1 MKNTRRY
8 REKCNAGTIGITST
22 YANERI
28 HDFIK
33 GWGTISKDGKSV
45 LWDTWRPPT
54 KKQRKKLERHSKKH
68 PPFSKIIFPVINK
81 VMPELT
87 IDQLVSVQPMTN
99 LPSGSTFL

>member
-1 MKNTRRY
+1 MKKTRRY
-8 REKCNAGTIGITST
+8 REKCNANTIGITST

-45 LWDTWRPPT
+45 LWDSYRPPT
-54 KKQRKKLERHSKKH
+54 KKQREKLERHSKKH

-81 VMPELT
+81 LMPELT

-99 LPSGSTFL
+99 PPSGSKFL

>member
-54 KKQRKKLERHSKKH
+54 KKQREKLERHWKKN

-99 LPSGSTFL
+99 PPSGSRFL

>member
-1 MKNTRRY
+1 MKNTHRY
-8 REKCNAGTIGITST
+8 REPWSAGTLSVAST

-45 LWDTWRPPT
+45 LWDSYRPPT
-54 KKQRKKLERHSKKH
+54 KKQREKLERHWRKN

>member
-8 REKCNAGTIGITST
+8 REKCNVSTIGIAST

-45 LWDTWRPPT
+45 LWDSYRPLT
-54 KKQRKKLERHSKKH
+54 KKQREKMDRRLKKN

-87 IDQLVSVQPMTN
+87 IDQLVSIQPMMN

>member
-28 HDFIK
+28 HDFLK

-45 LWDTWRPPT
+45 LWDSYRPPT
-54 KKQRKKLERHSKKH
+54 KKQREKLERHWRKN

>member
-28 HDFIK
+28 HDFLK

-45 LWDTWRPPT
+45 LWDSYRPPT
-54 KKQRKKLERHSKKH
+54 KKQREKLERHSKKN

>member
-28 HDFIK
+28 NDFIK

-45 LWDTWRPPT
+45 LWDSYRPPT
-54 KKQRKKLERHSKKH
+54 KKQREKLERHSKKN

-99 LPSGSTFL
+99 PPSGSKFL

>member
-1 MKNTRRY
+1 MKRTRRY
-8 REKCNAGTIGITST
+8 REPWSVGTLSVAST

-28 HDFIK
+28 HDFLK

-45 LWDTWRPPT
+45 LWDSYRPLT
-54 KKQRKKLERHSKKH
+54 KKQREKFERLSKKH
-68 PPFSKIIFPVINK
+68 PPFSEVIFPVINK
-81 VMPELT
+81 VMPDLT

>member
-1 MKNTRRY
+1 MKRTRRY
-8 REKCNAGTIGITST
+8 REPWSCNTLSVASS

-28 HDFIK
+28 HDFLK

-45 LWDTWRPPT
+45 IWDTWRPPT
-54 KKQRKKLERHSKKH
+54 KKQRKKLERHWKKN

-81 VMPELT
+81 LMPELT

-99 LPSGSTFL
+99 LPSGSTFS

>member
-8 REKCNAGTIGITST
+8 REKCNANTIGIAST
-22 YANERI
+22 YENHRI

-33 GWGTISKDGKSV
+33 GWGTIAKDGKSV
-45 LWDTWRPPT
+45 LWDTWRPLT
-54 KKQRKKLERHSKKH
+54 KKQREKMDRYSKKN
-68 PPFSKIIFPVINK
+68 PPFSKVIFPVINK

>member
-8 REKCNAGTIGITST
+8 REPWSAGTLSVAST

-28 HDFIK
+28 HDFLK

-45 LWDTWRPPT
+45 LWDSYRPLT
-54 KKQRKKLERHSKKH
+54 KKQREKLERHWRKN

-99 LPSGSTFL
+99 PPSDSKFL

>member
-1 MKNTRRY
+1 MKKTRRY
-8 REKCNAGTIGITST
+8 REKCNANTIGITST

-45 LWDTWRPPT
+45 IWDTWRPPT
-54 KKQRKKLERHSKKH
+54 KKQREKLERHSKKH
-68 PPFSKIIFPVINK
+68 PPFSKVIFPIINK

>member
-8 REKCNAGTIGITST
+8 REKCNAGTIGIAST
-22 YANERI
+22 YENHRI

-54 KKQRKKLERHSKKH
+54 KKQREKLERHWRKN

-81 VMPELT
+81 VMSELT
-87 IDQLVSVQPMTN
+87 IDKLVSVQPMMN
-99 LPSGSTFL
+99 LPSGSTFS

>member
-8 REKCNAGTIGITST
+8 REPWSDGTLSVAST

-28 HDFIK
+28 HDFLK

-54 KKQRKKLERHSKKH
+54 KKQREKLERHWKKN

-99 LPSGSTFL
+99 PPSGSKFL

>member
-1 MKNTRRY
+1 MKKTRRY
-8 REKCNAGTIGITST
+8 REKCNANTIGITST

-45 LWDTWRPPT
+45 LWDSYRPPT
-54 KKQRKKLERHSKKH
+54 KKQREKLERHSKKH

-81 VMPELT
+81 LMPELT
-87 IDQLVSVQPMTN
+87 IDQLISVQPMTN
-99 LPSGSTFL
+99 PPSGSKFL

>member
-28 HDFIK
+28 NDFIK

-45 LWDTWRPPT
+45 LWDSYRPPT
-54 KKQRKKLERHSKKH
+54 KKQREKLERHSNKN
-68 PPFSKIIFPVINK
+68 PPFSEVIFPVINK
-81 VMPELT
+81 VMSELT

-99 LPSGSTFL
+99 PPSGSKFL

>member
-8 REKCNAGTIGITST
+8 REPWSAGTLSVAST

-28 HDFIK
+28 HDFLK

-45 LWDTWRPPT
+45 LWDTWRSPT
-54 KKQRKKLERHSKKH
+54 KKQREKLERHWKKN

-99 LPSGSTFL
+99 PPSGSKFL

>member
-8 REKCNAGTIGITST
+8 REPWNTGTLSVAST

-28 HDFIK
+28 NDFIK

-54 KKQRKKLERHSKKH
+54 KKQREKLERHWKKN

-99 LPSGSTFL
+99 PPSGSKFL

>member
-45 LWDTWRPPT
+45 IWDTWRPPT
-54 KKQRKKLERHSKKH
+54 KKQREKLERHWKNN
-68 PPFSKIIFPVINK
+68 PPFSKIIFPFINK
-81 VMPELT
+81 VMQDLT
-87 IDQLVSVQPMTN
+87 FDLIFSVQHMTN
-99 LPSGSTFL
+99 PPSVSIFL

>member
-1 MKNTRRY
+1 MKKTRRY
-8 REKCNAGTIGITST
+8 REKCNANTIGITST

-28 HDFIK
+28 HDFLK

-45 LWDTWRPPT
+45 LWDSYRPPT
-54 KKQRKKLERHSKKH
+54 KKQREKLERHWRKN

-99 LPSGSTFL
+99 LPSGSIFL